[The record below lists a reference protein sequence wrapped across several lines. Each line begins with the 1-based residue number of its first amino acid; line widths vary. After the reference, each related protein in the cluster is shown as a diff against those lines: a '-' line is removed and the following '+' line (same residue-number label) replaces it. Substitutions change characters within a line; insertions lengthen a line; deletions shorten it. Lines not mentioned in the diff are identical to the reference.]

1 MSNYQTLNLTLD
13 GGTDGA
19 TTSRKVAIVTVNRP
33 EKLNALNAQV
43 IDELGRCFASL
54 GEDRE
59 IGAVVLTGSGEK
71 AFVAGAD
78 IKELA
83 AQSPQQMLGTSTL
96 GQRVFLSIERLGIP
110 VIAAINGYALGGGLE
125 LAMGCPLR
133 TASENAKL
141 GLPEITLGI
150 LPGYAGTQRL
160 VRLVGRA
167 KALEMMLTG
176 EPIGA
181 AEAQRLGLVNQVFP
195 AAELLP
201 KTLEL
206 ARKLATKAP
215 LAVRAILRAVNE
227 GTEQPL
233 ARGGALEAELFS
245 ELAGT
250 QDTQEGLR
258 AFLEKRPA
266 RFKGE

>member
-1 MSNYQTLNLTLD
+1 MSDYQTLNVTLD
-13 GGTDGA
+13 G
-19 TTSRKVAIVTVNRP
+19 KVAIVTVNRP

-43 IDELGRCFASL
+43 IDELGRCFAAL
-54 GEDRE
+54 AENRE
-59 IGAVVLTGSGEK
+59 IGAIVLTGSGEK

-83 AQSPQQMLGTSTL
+83 AQSPSQMLATSAT

-110 VIAAINGYALGGGLE
+110 VIAAVNGYALGGGLE
-125 LAMGCPLR
+125 LAMACTLR

-160 VRLVGRA
+160 VRLVGRG

-181 AEAQRLGLVNQVFP
+181 QDALRLGLVNHVFP
-195 AAELLP
+195 AAELQP

-206 ARKLATKAP
+206 ARKLASRAP
-215 LAVRAILRAVNE
+215 LAARAILRAVNE

-233 ARGGALEAELFS
+233 ARGSQLEAELFS

-258 AFLEKRPA
+258 AFLEKRQA
-266 RFKGE
+266 QFKGQ